1 MTVFTANQL
10 MKSTITFFDADGLLD
25 TSDLDLAPHDFYF
38 PIVVRSGD
46 EAFLLDNVSGLLLN
60 EQLQHHASYDGD
72 VTPVDGGV
80 YVLAPDGELSFATYG
95 SEHKEWTMLLPA
107 KSLVQVEV
115 ADEALFVLSE
125 SRVTRYE

>member
-1 MTVFTANQL
+1 VEGISDPFIASRTERTILHDMGQTASAEPPPWTRH
-10 MKSTITFFDADGLLD
+10 STWPHVWLPRPTPAVSISVISDAGR
-25 TSDLDLAPHDFYF
+25 A
-38 PIVVRSGD
+38 
-46 EAFLLDNVSGLLLN
+46 A
-60 EQLQHHASYDGD
+60 
-72 VTPVDGGV
+72 